1 MCMTTTPPRA
11 AALVALAALLFG
23 CFGNP
28 PGVAGV
34 AGTAPAPNTL
44 WTPPPRE
51 HLAAAVPA
59 LPPDLAARVQQLK
72 LTDVIDI
79 ALRNNTATRASWAQA
94 RAAAAGYG
102 AAPGQW
108 GPTLSID
115 PAARTLQRA
124 PP

>member
-1 MCMTTTPPRA
+1 MCMTTTSPRA
-11 AALVALAALLFG
+11 AAFVALAALSLG

-34 AGTAPAPNTL
+34 AGTAPAPNTF

-51 HLAAAVPA
+51 HPAPTTAAIPT
-59 LPPDLAARVQQLK
+59 LPPELAARVQQLK

-94 RAAAAGYG
+94 RAACGRDSPA
-102 AAPGQW
+102 AAPAGAVRV
-108 GPTLSID
+108 G
-115 PAARTLQRA
+115 RRA
-124 PP
+124 G